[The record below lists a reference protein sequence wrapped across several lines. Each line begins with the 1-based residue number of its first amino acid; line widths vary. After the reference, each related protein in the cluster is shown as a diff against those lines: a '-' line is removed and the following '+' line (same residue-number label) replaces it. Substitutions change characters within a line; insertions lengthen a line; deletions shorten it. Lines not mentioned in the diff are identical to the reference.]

1 MRDKNLPSDSN
12 QKSGARFGFFKI
24 KNSLR
29 EFTNRNREVLIV
41 GLLALLVYLPAI
53 WWGMPHATHPLGVHG
68 WDLDAVTGLLTLSEM
83 HNLLVQP
90 KPDWYLAYPLFH
102 YLIIGVSYLPY
113 LTFLYLT
120 GEVSQLSD
128 QYPFG
133 LRDPLT
139 TLRHLTLIGRGITLS
154 MAIGIVM
161 SVYLTA
167 LTIWDK
173 NTARLAALAVALP
186 TPMVYYARVGNL
198 DVPVLFWTSLT
209 ILMMARA
216 LKNGLTT
223 RRALAVGALAAL
235 AVATKDQAYGA
246 LLVGMAMLV
255 VVHLRQKDESAK
267 IFQSWKAPLIMGFA
281 GLFVYAAANGLFINP
296 NRFFGHIWFIR
307 NYDKTFF
314 NVIHLDILRPQ
325 TLDGYAALT
334 FDVFNELFI
343 SVGPILL
350 LAGFIGAAFSWRASA
365 FTKILAA
372 MLIGYIILVIFPIR
386 HMQFRYVLFPV
397 LIFSFFIAR
406 AAVLGLRQRKW
417 AAAAVF
423 AVLIAGFGWVGLRA
437 VDLTYQ
443 MVYDARYGAGCWF
456 YQNVEPGDKVVFFTS
471 QNILPNLPEGTVG
484 IRLMND
490 PAASEKIAREQAR
503 FVIVQPDF
511 SSEFDSD
518 HSHFLPES
526 IYHWLND
533 GSLGYT
539 KAASFEAPQLF
550 TGLFLDLPLVS
561 PGYIVNP
568 PVKIYELK
576 PPTDDQGPV

>member
-1 MRDKNLPSDSN
+1 MRDKNALSDSN
-12 QKSGARFGFFKI
+12 QKSRTKFGFLNI
-24 KNSLR
+24 KTSLR
-29 EFTNRNREVLIV
+29 ESANRNREVLIV
-41 GLLALLVYLPAI
+41 GLLALLIYLPAI

-83 HNLLVQP
+83 HNLVVQP

-102 YLIIGVSYLPY
+102 YLVIGVSYLPY
-113 LTFLYLT
+113 LIFLCLT
-120 GEVSQLSD
+120 GEISQFSD

-139 TLRHLTLIGRGITLS
+139 TLRHLTLIGRGITLL
-154 MAIGIVM
+154 MATGTVM

-167 LTIWDK
+167 LTVWDK
-173 NTARLAALAVALP
+173 KTARLAALAVALP

-209 ILMMARA
+209 ILFMARS
-216 LKNGLTT
+216 LKMGLTA
-223 RRALAVGALAAL
+223 RRAFWIGVFAAL

-246 LLVGMAMLV
+246 LVVGLAMTV
-255 VVHLRQKDESAK
+255 VFHLRQKDEAAK
-267 IFQSWKAPLIMGFA
+267 TFRQWNSPLIMGFT
-281 GLFVYAAANGLFINP
+281 GLFVYAAASGLLTNP
-296 NRFFGHIWFIR
+296 SRFFGHLWFIR

-325 TLDGYAALT
+325 TVGGYAALT
-334 FDVFNELFI
+334 FDVFKELFI

-350 LAGFIGAAFSWRASA
+350 LAGFIGLAVSWRASA

-397 LIFSFFIAR
+397 LVFAFFIAR
-406 AAVLGLRQRKW
+406 AAALGLLQRKW
-417 AAAAVF
+417 AAAATFV
-423 AVLIAGFGWVGLRA
+423 ALIAGFGWTGLRA
-437 VDLTYQ
+437 IDLTHH
-443 MVYDARYGAGCWF
+443 MIHDARYEAGCWF
-456 YQNVEPGDKVVFFTS
+456 YQNIDPGDEVVFFTS

-490 PAASEKIAREQAR
+490 PAAEEKIVREQAR

-511 SSEFDSD
+511 SSDFGSD
-518 HSHFLPES
+518 RSHFLPES
-526 IYHWLND
+526 IYHRLND
-533 GSLGYT
+533 GSLGY
-539 KAASFEAPQLF
+539 KKVASFKTPGLF
-550 TGLFLDLPLVS
+550 TGFFLDLPLVS

-568 PVKIYELK
+568 PVKIYELT
-576 PPTDDQGPV
+576 PPSV